1 MRLTSHDLRDL
12 QILKYYRLVRK
23 WACKTYGLTDA
34 DLELLIYLDCKGR
47 FTRQEFIDGTYTMSW
62 DKNRWEKLRR
72 NGWIEAWRHRN
83 RTTIKYSVFKTS
95 FKCSH
100 LISRIY
106 RILLGEEDIPFSKV
120 VNNAE
125 GILDKVITTDKE
137 RDEAKLALKSLL
149 LEAEKEAFAKE
160 VEDRKSARDMYKDD
174 AFIQKVLATLFTA
187 AYFGLSFMM
196 FKVFV
201 VKEINLGEFEISFI
215 STIFGAMSAKVNTV
229 VDFFFGGSSKKN
241 EQIKK

>member
-1 MRLTSHDLRDL
+1 M
-12 QILKYYRLVRK
+12 I
-23 WACKTYGLTDA
+23 GN
-34 DLELLIYLDCKGR
+34 LIGSL
-47 FTRQEFIDGTYTMSW
+47 
-62 DKNRWEKLRR
+62 
-72 NGWIEAWRHRN
+72 
-83 RTTIKYSVFKTS
+83 
-95 FKCSH
+95 
-100 LISRIY
+100 
-106 RILLGEEDIPFSKV
+106 FSKV

-174 AFIQKVLATLFTA
+174 AIIQKILATLFTI

-196 FKVFV
+196 FRYFV
-201 VKEINLGEFEISFI
+201 IGDLNLGEFEISFI

-241 EQIKK
+241 ETQQK

>member
-1 MRLTSHDLRDL
+1 M
-12 QILKYYRLVRK
+12 IGKFIG
-23 WACKTYGLTDA
+23 GLF
-34 DLELLIYLDCKGR
+34 G
-47 FTRQEFIDGTYTMSW
+47 
-62 DKNRWEKLRR
+62 
-72 NGWIEAWRHRN
+72 
-83 RTTIKYSVFKTS
+83 
-95 FKCSH
+95 
-100 LISRIY
+100 
-106 RILLGEEDIPFSKV
+106 KV

-137 RDEAKLALKSLL
+137 RDEAKLALRRLL
-149 LEAEKEAFAKE
+149 LDAETEAFKQE

-196 FKVFV
+196 FRYFV
-201 VKEINLGEFEISFI
+201 VGDIEMGEFEISFI

-241 EQIKK
+241 EQQLNNNK